1 MAIFVSG
8 GHLSMNIEDNV
19 QKSHC
24 DVIAYVIKI
33 KNVFSG
39 LISDDL
45 SISAVKINPSQI
57 FRNFQNGRHFQV
69 WQAF

>member
-8 GHLSMNIEDNV
+8 GHLNMNIEDNV

-45 SISAVKINPSQI
+45 SISAVKINPS
-57 FRNFQNGRHFQV
+57 
-69 WQAF
+69 